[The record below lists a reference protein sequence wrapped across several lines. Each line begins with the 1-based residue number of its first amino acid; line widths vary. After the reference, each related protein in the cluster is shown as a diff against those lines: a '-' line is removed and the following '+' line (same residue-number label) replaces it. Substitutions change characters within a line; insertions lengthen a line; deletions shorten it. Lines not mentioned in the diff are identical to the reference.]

1 MKRKLTLSEEYV
13 LWLDVEMNNISFVDE
28 VKRRRQ
34 VTRQSFRLV
43 FGKCFSLANTIFED
57 VPVYCT
63 KECFLS
69 CGPQFVVLKNL
80 A

>member
-34 VTRQSFRLV
+34 LTRQSFRLI
-43 FGKCFSLANTIFED
+43 FGKSFPLANTVFED
-57 VPVYCT
+57 VPVYCA

-69 CGPQFVVLKNL
+69 CGSQFVV
-80 A
+80 